1 MCISCPAKLRSFG
14 EYLSSPMFSD
24 YLLPLSTAI
33 IQSFDQSI
41 SHKTLLQ
48 STRFFQGESLDLAE
62 FDLVILGVQDDRFR
76 KEYEGC
82 AAAPDL
88 VRKDLYALVKPRTDV
103 RILDLG
109 NITAGNSVS
118 DTHFALRKTLESLH
132 KSRVLTLII
141 GGTQDMMSMQY
152 ASFQG
157 LTPNMQ
163 LLVVDAKMDMQAYE
177 QTIENNYLPRII
189 AHEPEFLF
197 NITQAG
203 YQGHYVEAET
213 YDAFER
219 MNFDM
224 LRLGSLRGNN
234 MQEIEPYCRNA
245 HMMGFSMQA
254 IRASDAPAQ
263 SKPSPNGF
271 SGEEAC
277 QICRYAGMSNDMLS
291 AGFYDLNPSF
301 DQNGVSISLMAQ
313 MIWYFIEGYANRRQD
328 YPVAESKD
336 YLIYHTTNKNMNREL
351 TFYKSV
357 LSNRWWMEVP
367 YPHERSQH
375 DGKFLVPCSYKDYQ
389 TAQNDEIPDRWMKT
403 YQKLL

>member
-1 MCISCPAKLRSFG
+1 MCINWTAKLHRFIQ
-14 EYLSSPMFSD
+14 YLPTQMIND
-24 YLLPLSTAI
+24 YIHPLSAA
-33 IQSFDQSI
+33 QVRLFDLGI
-41 SHKTLLQ
+41 SSKTLFH
-48 STRFFQGESLDLAE
+48 STHFYDGKMPDFAG
-62 FDLVILGVQDDRFR
+62 FDLVILGVKEDRFR
-76 KEYEGC
+76 PEFAGC
-82 AAAPDL
+82 AKAPDE
-88 VRKDLYALVKPRTDV
+88 VRKELYNLVKPRTDI

-109 NITAGNSVS
+109 NIEAGNGVN
-118 DTHFALRKTLESLH
+118 DTHFALRQTLEELNRAKILSI
-132 KSRVLTLII
+132 VI
-141 GGTQDMMSMQY
+141 GGSQDLIAAQY

-163 LLVVDAKMDMQAYE
+163 LVLVDAKMEMQTFDE
-177 QTIENNYLPRII
+177 PLKNNYLPRII

-197 NITQAG
+197 NITQAA

-224 LRLGSLRGNN
+224 LRLGSLRGN

-245 HMMGFSMQA
+245 NMLAMSMQA
-254 IRASDAPAQ
+254 IKASDAPAQ
-263 SKPSPNGF
+263 LKPAPNGI

-277 QICRYAGMSNDMLS
+277 QISRYAGLSNDLLS
-291 AGFYDLNPSF
+291 VGFYDLNPSQ
-301 DQNGVSISLMAQ
+301 DRNNASSGLLAQ
-313 MIWYFIEGYANRRQD
+313 MIWYFIEGYTNRRND

-336 YLIYHTTNKNMNREL
+336 YIIYHTTNKNMSHEL

-367 YPHERSQH
+367 YPHERSKH
-375 DGKFLVPCSYKDYQ
+375 EGKFIVPCSYKDYQ

-403 YQKLL
+403 FQKL